1 MSKFPAFLR
10 KFILR
15 SRGVGSAS
23 HSVEE
28 LRAAFAHRYHNFKL
42 LLTANNKAL
51 EVMTDLEKA
60 LQGNRPFG
68 MSFVRSNCT
77 GVSVNVFRMIKHL
90 DELAPGK
97 YRELYDSFRQIQD
110 HINLTLAYKKIFQS
124 EKLVLPLS
132 EVGRDSLD
140 EAGAKMAN
148 VGTIR
153 NEIGLP
159 TPDGFV
165 VTAGGYERFVS
176 HNDLQAEIDRRVQA
190 TNTER
195 IDDLYRLSTDLQN
208 LILSASL
215 PSDLENEILR
225 AYEFLEKSQGKGVRV
240 SMRSSALGEDSSGT
254 TFAGQFR
261 STLNVSSE
269 SIIYSYKD
277 IVASKYSLPAI
288 TYRLNR
294 GIPDEDV
301 AMCVG
306 CMAMVNA
313 EAGGV
318 MYSCNPLN
326 VRDRSILINSVWG
339 LPKAVVDG
347 SIDPD
352 LFIVSRNDTLQIRQ
366 KSLRDK
372 KLEFV
377 CFPEEGVCRQELTGE
392 KSKTQSISDRQ
403 ALDLAKMATI
413 LEDFYGGPQ
422 DIEWA
427 INPNGS
433 VFILQC
439 RPLQE
444 IELRNVDENILNAE
458 VENHCLT
465 LATGGQTASPGVAFG
480 PVYIVKNDVDK
491 LKFPSGSVLVT
502 AQALPRWAPMLG
514 SASAVITEI
523 GGITGHLANVSR
535 EFGIPAIFGLS
546 RATEIFQ
553 NAQEITVDADGHRVY
568 AGKIDSLLNCNAT
581 KKNLMAGSP
590 IFEILEKVSQ
600 HIVPLNLLDPD
611 SSDFHPRKC
620 TTLHDITRFCH
631 EKSVHEMFNFGKEH
645 RFSER
650 SSKQLVCDVPMQWW
664 IINLDDGFKEN
675 IDGKFVHIDN
685 IVSIPMLA
693 MWEGIT
699 AVPWEG
705 PPPVDAKGFMS
716 VLMQATANPALDPSM
731 RSAYS
736 ARNYFML
743 SRNFCS
749 LSSRFGFHF
758 STIEALVSERSSEN
772 YVRFTF
778 KGGAADFPRR
788 RRRAIFVGEILERFE
803 FRSEIREDSAFA
815 RVEGLDQAL
824 MEDKLRILGYLI
836 IHTRQLD
843 MVMSNE
849 ASINQY
855 RNKILDDLNTKVLK
869 DSLTQA

>member
-15 SRGVGSAS
+15 NRGVGSVS

-215 PSDLENEILR
+215 PSDLENEILL

-261 STLNVSSE
+261 STLNVSAE

-306 CMAMVNA
+306 CMAMVSA

-352 LFIVSRNDTLQIRQ
+352 LFIVSRNDTFQIRQ

-392 KSKTQSISDRQ
+392 KSKTQSISDGQ

-427 INPNGS
+427 INSNGS
-433 VFILQC
+433 IFILQC

-546 RATEIFQ
+546 GATEIFQ

-600 HIVPLNLLDPD
+600 QIVPLNLLDPD
-611 SSDFHPRKC
+611 SADFHPRKC

-716 VLMQATANPALDPSM
+716 VLMQATTNPALDPSM

-815 RVEGLDQAL
+815 RVEGLDQAV

-855 RNKILDDLNTKVLK
+855 RNRILDDLNTKVLK
-869 DSLTQA
+869 IA

>member
-1 MSKFPAFLR
+1 MIKFPAFIR
-10 KFILR
+10 NFILGN
-15 SRGVGSAS
+15 RGVGSAS

-97 YRELYDSFRQIQD
+97 YRELYNSFRQIQD
-110 HINLTLAYKKIFQS
+110 HINLALANKKIFQT

-190 TNTER
+190 ANTER

-215 PSDLENEILR
+215 PSDLENEILV
-225 AYEFLEKSQGKGVRV
+225 AYEFLENKQGKGVRV

-261 STLNVSSE
+261 STLNVSAE

-352 LFIVSRNDTLQIRQ
+352 LFIVSRDDTFQIRQ

-377 CFPEEGVCRQELTGE
+377 CFPEEGVCRQELTGD
-392 KSKTQSISDRQ
+392 KSKTQSISDSQ

-433 VFILQC
+433 IFILQC

-458 VENHCLT
+458 VESDCLT

-491 LKFPSGSVLVT
+491 LKFPPGSVLVT

-546 RATEIFQ
+546 GATEIFQ

-590 IFEILEKVSQ
+590 IFEILQKVSQ
-600 HIVPLNLLDPD
+600 QIVPLNLLDPD
-611 SSDFHPRKC
+611 SADFHPRKC

-716 VLMQATANPALDPSM
+716 VLMQATTNPALDPSM

-815 RVEGLDQAL
+815 RVEGLDQTL

-843 MVMSNE
+843 MVMSNG

-869 DSLTQA
+869 IT

>member
-10 KFILR
+10 KIIFRNR
-15 SRGVGSAS
+15 SVGSAS
-23 HSVEE
+23 HSVDE

-51 EVMTDLEKA
+51 EIMTDLEKA
-60 LQGNRPFG
+60 LQGIRPFG

-97 YRELYDSFRQIQD
+97 YRELYDSFKQIRD
-110 HINLTLAYKKIFQS
+110 HINLTLVYKKVFQT
-124 EKLVLPLS
+124 ERLILPLS
-132 EVGRDSLD
+132 EVTRGSLD
-140 EAGAKMAN
+140 ETGAKMAN

-165 VTAGGYERFVS
+165 VTAGGYESFVS

-215 PSDLENEILR
+215 PSDLENEILL
-225 AYEFLEKSQGKGVRV
+225 AYQFLEKNHGKGVRV

-261 STLNVSSE
+261 STLNVSAE

-352 LFIVSRNDTLQIRQ
+352 LFIVSRNDTFQIRQ

-392 KSKTQSISDRQ
+392 KSKTQSISDSQ
-403 ALDLAKMATI
+403 ALDLAKMANI
-413 LEDFYGGPQ
+413 LEDFYGSPQ

-427 INPNGS
+427 IDSNGS
-433 VFILQC
+433 IFILQC

-444 IELRNVDENILNAE
+444 IELRNTDENILNAE
-458 VENHCLT
+458 LENQSLT
-465 LATGGQTASPGVAFG
+465 LAAGGQTASPGVAFG

-491 LKFPSGSVLVT
+491 LKFPAGSVLVT

-535 EFGIPAIFGLS
+535 EFGIPAIFGLPG
-546 RATEIFQ
+546 ATEIFQ

-568 AGKIDSLLNCNAT
+568 TGKIDSLLNSNAT

-600 HIVPLNLLDPD
+600 QIVPLNLLDPD
-611 SSDFHPRKC
+611 SPDFHPRKC

-693 MWEGIT
+693 MWEGII

-716 VLMQATANPALDPSM
+716 VLMQATTNPALDPSM

-815 RVEGLDQAL
+815 RVEGLDQAV

-843 MVMSNE
+843 MVMSNG

-869 DSLTQA
+869 IAN

>member
-15 SRGVGSAS
+15 NRGVGSAS

-110 HINLTLAYKKIFQS
+110 HINLTLAYKKIFES

-261 STLNVSSE
+261 STLNVSAE

-352 LFIVSRNDTLQIRQ
+352 LFIVSRNDTFQIRQ

-392 KSKTQSISDRQ
+392 KSKTQSISDGQ

-433 VFILQC
+433 IFILQC

-546 RATEIFQ
+546 GATEIFQ

-600 HIVPLNLLDPD
+600 QIVPLNLLDPD
-611 SSDFHPRKC
+611 SADFHPRKC

-716 VLMQATANPALDPSM
+716 VLMQATTNPALDPSM

-788 RRRAIFVGEILERFE
+788 RRRAIFVGEILERFG

-843 MVMSNE
+843 MVMSNG

-855 RNKILDDLNTKVLK
+855 RNKILDDLNSKVLK
-869 DSLTQA
+869 IA

>member
-15 SRGVGSAS
+15 NRGVGSAS

-110 HINLTLAYKKIFQS
+110 HINLTLAYKKIFES

-261 STLNVSSE
+261 STLNVSAE

-352 LFIVSRNDTLQIRQ
+352 LFIVSRNDAFQIRQ

-392 KSKTQSISDRQ
+392 KSKTQSISDGQ

-433 VFILQC
+433 IFILQC

-546 RATEIFQ
+546 GATEIFQ

-600 HIVPLNLLDPD
+600 QIVPLNLLDPD
-611 SSDFHPRKC
+611 SADFHPRKC

-716 VLMQATANPALDPSM
+716 VLMQATTNPALDPSM

-788 RRRAIFVGEILERFE
+788 RRRAIFVGEILERFG

-843 MVMSNE
+843 MVMSNG
-849 ASINQY
+849 ASINQDP
-855 RNKILDDLNTKVLK
+855 KQNTGRLKFKSLK
-869 DSLTQA
+869 DSLTQT

>member
-10 KFILR
+10 KFFFRNR
-15 SRGVGSAS
+15 SVGSAS
-23 HSVEE
+23 HSVDD

-51 EVMTDLEKA
+51 EIMTDLEKA
-60 LQGNRPFG
+60 LQGIRPFG

-97 YRELYDSFRQIQD
+97 YRELYDSFKHIRD
-110 HINLTLAYKKIFQS
+110 HINLTLAYKKVFQT
-124 EKLVLPLS
+124 ERLVLPLS
-132 EVGRDSLD
+132 EVTRDSLD

-195 IDDLYRLSTDLQN
+195 IDLLYRLSTDLQN
-208 LILSASL
+208 LIISASL
-215 PSDLENEILR
+215 PSDLENEILL
-225 AYEFLEKSQGKGVRV
+225 AYQFLEKNQGKGVRV

-261 STLNVSSE
+261 STLNVSAE

-313 EAGGV
+313 AAGGV

-352 LFIVSRNDTLQIRQ
+352 LFIVSRNETFQIHQ

-392 KSKTQSISDRQ
+392 KSKTQSISDGQ
-403 ALDLAKMATI
+403 ALDLAKMADT
-413 LEDFYGGPQ
+413 LEDFYGSPQ

-427 INPNGS
+427 IDSNGS
-433 VFILQC
+433 IFILQC

-444 IELRNVDENILNAE
+444 IELRNIDENILNAE
-458 VENHCLT
+458 LENQSLT
-465 LATGGQTASPGVAFG
+465 VAAGGQTASPGVAFG

-491 LKFPSGSVLVT
+491 LKFPAGSVLVT

-535 EFGIPAIFGLS
+535 EFGIPAIFGLAG
-546 RATEIFQ
+546 ATEIFQ

-568 AGKIDSLLNCNAT
+568 TGKIDSLLNSNAT

-600 HIVPLNLLDPD
+600 QIVPLNLLDPD
-611 SSDFHPRKC
+611 NPDFHPRKC

-693 MWEGIT
+693 MWEGII

-716 VLMQATANPALDPSM
+716 VLMQATTNPALDPSM

-815 RVEGLDQAL
+815 RVEGLDQAV

-843 MVMSNE
+843 MVMSNG

-855 RNKILDDLNTKVLK
+855 RNKILADLNTKVLK
-869 DSLTQA
+869 IA

>member
-15 SRGVGSAS
+15 NRGVGSAS

-110 HINLTLAYKKIFQS
+110 HINLTLAYKKIFES

-261 STLNVSSE
+261 STLNVSAE

-352 LFIVSRNDTLQIRQ
+352 LFIVSRNDTFQIRQ

-392 KSKTQSISDRQ
+392 KSKTQSISDGQ

-433 VFILQC
+433 IFILQC

-546 RATEIFQ
+546 GATEIFQ

-600 HIVPLNLLDPD
+600 QIVPLNLLDPD
-611 SSDFHPRKC
+611 SADFHPRKC

-716 VLMQATANPALDPSM
+716 VLMQATTNPALDPSM

-815 RVEGLDQAL
+815 R
-824 MEDKLRILGYLI
+824 
-836 IHTRQLD
+836 
-843 MVMSNE
+843 
-849 ASINQY
+849 
-855 RNKILDDLNTKVLK
+855 LK
-869 DSLTQA
+869 DWIKL

>member
-1 MSKFPAFLR
+1 MIKLPKFLKR
-10 KFILR
+10 IIY
-15 SRGVGSAS
+15 RGHLGPEDPS
-23 HSVEE
+23 SVQK

-51 EVMTDLEKA
+51 EIMTDLEKA
-60 LQGNRPFG
+60 LEGSQPFG

-77 GVSVNVFRMIKHL
+77 AVSVNVFRIIKHL

-97 YRELYDSFRQIQD
+97 YRELYASFKQIQD
-110 HINLTLAYKKIFQS
+110 NINSTLAYKKTFGGT
-124 EKLVLPLS
+124 KLVMPLS
-132 EVGRDSLD
+132 EVTKDLLD
-140 EAGAKMAN
+140 EVGAKMAN
-148 VGTIR
+148 VATIK
-153 NEIGLP
+153 NEMGLP

-165 VTAGGYERFVS
+165 ISARGYERFVA
-176 HNDLQAEIDRRVQA
+176 HNDLQAEIDRRIQA
-190 TNTER
+190 TNTEG
-195 IDDLYRLSTDLQN
+195 IDDLYRLSADLQN
-208 LILSASL
+208 LILAASL
-215 PSDLENEILR
+215 PEDLETEILET
-225 AYEFLEKSQGKGVRV
+225 YSKLEEAHGQKVRV
-240 SMRSSALGEDSSGT
+240 STRSSALGEDSSGT
-254 TFAGQFR
+254 SFAGQFR
-261 STLNVSSE
+261 SILNVGRE

-306 CMAMVNA
+306 CMVMVNA

-326 VRDRSILINSVWG
+326 VRDSSILINSVWG

-352 LFIVSRNDTLQIRQ
+352 LFIISSNEPFEIIKKSIRE
-366 KSLRDK
+366 K

-377 CFPEEGVCRQELTGE
+377 CFPEEGVCREDVTGE
-392 KSKTQSISDRQ
+392 KSGTPSISENQ
-403 ALDLAKMATI
+403 ARDLARMAKT
-413 LEDFYGGPQ
+413 LEDYYGGPQ

-427 INPNGS
+427 IDHQGS
-433 VFILQC
+433 IFILQC

-444 IELRNVDENILNAE
+444 VELPSGTGQIDELNDTESVILA
-458 VENHCLT
+458 
-465 LATGGQTASPGVAFG
+465 AGGQTASPGVAYG

-491 LKFPSGSVLVT
+491 LKFIPGSVLVT

-514 SASAVITEI
+514 AAAAVITEI

-535 EFGIPAIFGLS
+535 EFQIPAIFGLS
-546 RATEIFQ
+546 GITEQ
-553 NAQEITVDADGHRVY
+553 LKNGQEITVDAENRRVY
-568 AGKIDSLLNCNAT
+568 LGKVDALLEMKT
-581 KKNLMAGSP
+581 TRKNLMGGSP
-590 IFEILEKVSQ
+590 VFEILKKVAQ

-611 SSDFHPRKC
+611 STDFHPRKC
-620 TTLHDITRFCH
+620 LTLHDITRYCH

-664 IINLDDGFKEN
+664 IINLDDGFKQDVE
-675 IDGKFVHIDN
+675 GKFVHIDN
-685 IVSIPMLA
+685 IFSIPMLA
-693 MWEGIT
+693 LWDGIT
-699 AVPWEG
+699 SVPWEG

-716 VLMQATANPALDPSM
+716 VLLQATTNPALDPSM

-758 STIEALVSERSSEN
+758 STIEALVGERASEN
-772 YVRFTF
+772 YVRFAF
-778 KGGAADFPRR
+778 KGGAADFSRR
-788 RRRAIFVGEILERFE
+788 RRRAVFVGEILETFD
-803 FRSEIREDSAFA
+803 FRIEINEDSAFA
-815 RVEGLDQAL
+815 RVEGFDQEI
-824 MEDKLRILGYLI
+824 MKDKLRILGYLI

-843 MVMSNE
+843 MVMSNDY
-849 ASINQY
+849 SITKY
-855 RNKILDDLNTKVLK
+855 KNKILDDINMRVLATKPEK
-869 DSLTQA
+869 

>member
-1 MSKFPAFLR
+1 MIKFPAFLR
-10 KFILR
+10 KFIFR
-15 SRGVGSAS
+15 NRGVGSAP

-60 LQGNRPFG
+60 LLGNRPFG

-110 HINLTLAYKKIFQS
+110 HINLTLAYKKVFQT
-124 EKLVLPLS
+124 ERLVLPLS
-132 EVGRDSLD
+132 DVGRDSLD

-215 PSDLENEILR
+215 PSDLENEILL
-225 AYEFLEKSQGKGVRV
+225 AYEFLEKNEGKGVRV

-261 STLNVSSE
+261 STLNVSAE

-352 LFIVSRNDTLQIRQ
+352 LFIVSRNDSFRIHQ

-392 KSKTQSISDRQ
+392 KSKTQSISDSQ

-427 INPNGS
+427 INSNGS
-433 VFILQC
+433 IFILQC

-465 LATGGQTASPGVAFG
+465 LAMGGQTASPGVAFG

-546 RATEIFQ
+546 GATEILQ

-590 IFEILEKVSQ
+590 VFEILEKVSQ
-600 HIVPLNLLDPD
+600 QIVPLNLLDPD
-611 SSDFHPRKC
+611 SADFHPRRC

-716 VLMQATANPALDPSM
+716 VLMQATTNPALDPSM

-815 RVEGLDQAL
+815 RVEGLDQAI

-855 RNKILDDLNTKVLK
+855 RNRILDDLNTKVLK
-869 DSLTQA
+869 IT

>member
-15 SRGVGSAS
+15 NRGVGSAS

-110 HINLTLAYKKIFQS
+110 HINLTLAYKKIFES

-215 PSDLENEILR
+215 PSDLENEILL

-261 STLNVSSE
+261 STLNVSAE

-352 LFIVSRNDTLQIRQ
+352 LFIVSRNDTFQIRQ

-392 KSKTQSISDRQ
+392 KSKTQSISDGQ

-433 VFILQC
+433 IFILQC

-546 RATEIFQ
+546 GATEIFQ

-600 HIVPLNLLDPD
+600 QIVPLNLLDPD
-611 SSDFHPRKC
+611 SADFHPRKC

-716 VLMQATANPALDPSM
+716 VLMQATTNPALDPSM

-843 MVMSNE
+843 MVMSNG

-855 RNKILDDLNTKVLK
+855 RNKILDDLNSKVLK
-869 DSLTQA
+869 IA

>member
-1 MSKFPAFLR
+1 MIKFPAFLR
-10 KFILR
+10 NFILR
-15 SRGVGSAS
+15 NRGVGSAS

-110 HINLTLAYKKIFQS
+110 HINLTLANKKIFQT

-132 EVGRDSLD
+132 EVGRDNLD

-195 IDDLYRLSTDLQN
+195 IDDLYRLSTDIQN

-215 PSDLENEILR
+215 PSDLENEILV
-225 AYEFLEKSQGKGVRV
+225 AYEFLEKKQGKGVRV

-261 STLNVSSE
+261 STLNVSAE
-269 SIIYSYKD
+269 SVIYSYKD

-352 LFIVSRNDTLQIRQ
+352 LFIVSRDDTFQIRQ

-392 KSKTQSISDRQ
+392 KSMTQSISDSQ

-433 VFILQC
+433 IFILQC

-458 VENHCLT
+458 VENDCLT

-491 LKFPSGSVLVT
+491 LKFPPGSVLVT

-514 SASAVITEI
+514 SASAVITEV

-546 RATEIFQ
+546 GATEIFQ
-553 NAQEITVDADGHRVY
+553 NSQEITVDADGHRVY

-600 HIVPLNLLDPD
+600 QIVPLNLLDPD
-611 SSDFHPRKC
+611 SADFHPRKC

-716 VLMQATANPALDPSM
+716 VLMQATTNPALDPSM

-788 RRRAIFVGEILERFE
+788 RRRALFVGEILERFE

-815 RVEGLDQAL
+815 RVEGLDQSL

-843 MVMSNE
+843 MVMSNG

-869 DSLTQA
+869 IA